1 MKFRNIFWGVILILI
16 GVLFI
21 LQNLNIVDFEWVSL
35 WRLWPVILVLW
46 GVSILPTNNW
56 IKTLLVIIVLAGS
69 VYFMLDQT
77 IDWRTDRVFKYDYEY
92 EYDDHK
98 TKVHQDFTIPYEDSV
113 STVFL
118 DFEAAAGS
126 FYINDTSDDLLSFSN
141 SGSGGRYTYV
151 VKRSDDKAKIYI
163 EREGEEL
170 YLNKKSK
177 YSKIEL
183 ALNKEPVWNIN
194 LDVGAAKLDFDLSE
208 FNVKKLDLDAGAA
221 SLEIKLGDKYPKSYL
236 NIDAGASEI
245 VIKVPSNSGC
255 DLNLSAVLSGK
266 SISGFKKIDH
276 GHYRTENFEDAENKI
291 YINVDAAVSSYTITR
306 Y

>member
-46 GVSILPTNNW
+46 GVSILPANNW
-56 IKTLLVIIVLAGS
+56 IKTALVIVVLAGS

-77 IDWRTDRVFKYDYEY
+77 IDWRSDRVFKYDYDH
-92 EYDDHK
+92 EYDNHK
-98 TKVHQDFTIPYEDSV
+98 TKVNQDFTIPYEDSV
-113 STVFL
+113 SAVFL

-126 FYINDTSDDLLSFSN
+126 FHINDTTDALLSFSN
-141 SGSGGRYTYV
+141 RGSGGRYTYI

-183 ALNKEPVWNIN
+183 AMNNEPVWNIN
-194 LDVGAAKLDFDLSE
+194 LDIGAAKLDFDLSQ
-208 FNVKKLDLDAGAA
+208 FKVKKLDIDAGAA

-245 VIKVPSNSGC
+245 VIRVPSNSGC

-266 SISGFKKIDH
+266 SISGFEKIDH
-276 GHYRTENFEDAENKI
+276 GHYRTDNFETAENKI